1 MVKEGIKRT
10 AIMLGVYLLCVGS
23 VLSILIYNF
32 KTFET
37 DYTEDVQGSWI
48 SLQHFK
54 NKTLYPHSEEEQFV
68 VTVDGDS
75 FTCTFRNGDAPLSG
89 TFAWKNGYSGTVT
102 ASNGFTSFVSIETNS
117 RGDLQLRVVEAEMVL
132 LLGRTEATS

>member
-1 MVKEGIKRT
+1 MVKEGSKRT

-37 DYTEDVQGSWI
+37 DYTEDVQGSWV

-54 NKTLYPHSEEEQFV
+54 NQTLYPHGEEERFF
-68 VTVDGDS
+68 VTVEGDS
-75 FTCTFRNGDAPLSG
+75 FTCTFGNGDPDQHG

-102 ASNGFTSFVSIETNS
+102 MDNGFTSFVSIDNNS
-117 RGDLQLRVVEAEMVL
+117 RRPHNIV
-132 LLGRTEATS
+132 

>member
-1 MVKEGIKRT
+1 MIKEGIKRT

-37 DYTEDVQGSWI
+37 DYTEAVQGKWTA
-48 SLQHFK
+48 LQYFQ
-54 NKTLYPHSEEEQFV
+54 NKSIHPYDEQNGFL
-68 VTVDGDS
+68 VTVDGDRIS
-75 FTCTFRNGDAPLSG
+75 CQFMDGRESIHG

-102 ASNGFTSFVSIETNS
+102 MDNGFRSFISVDMNT
-117 RGDLQLRVVEAEMVL
+117 RGDLKLRITEADMVL
-132 LLGRTEATS
+132 LLGSMEDGT